1 MKKRT
6 LIFTIAIGIALAI
19 TSVIWYQVGEFIHVL
34 GRMS

>member
-6 LIFTIAIGIALAI
+6 LIFTIAIGIALVI
-19 TSVIWYQVGEFIHVL
+19 TSGIWYAVGEFIYVL